1 MGNTATRL
9 VPISGQGSAIDYGE
23 YRYIA
28 CPDFGTKREEVMPI
42 TMRRDQGVSKSV
54 PISGQERIEMKSKKR
69 TQLSRGELLER
80 YRKIEL
86 RREVIGII
94 HAVLEEVRT

>member
-1 MGNTATRL
+1 MGKGN
-9 VPISGQGSAIDYGE
+9 Q
-23 YRYIA
+23 
-28 CPDFGTKREEVMPI
+28 MP
-42 TMRRDQGVSKSV
+42 
-54 PISGQERIEMKSKKR
+54 KKR

>member
-1 MGNTATRL
+1 
-9 VPISGQGSAIDYGE
+9 
-23 YRYIA
+23 
-28 CPDFGTKREEVMPI
+28 MPI
-42 TMRRDQGVSKSV
+42 PMRRDRGVSKSV

-80 YRKIEL
+80 YRASEL